1 MGPSPEPNLT
11 VLYSSHLPEGFRTY
25 AAKIA
30 KERSSSIQ
38 FENDDLLRENWALT
52 TAQSH
57 VVFLQQLWVKICN
70 SSALVR
76 T

>member
-25 AAKIA
+25 ALKSRKKAHLSNLKTMTYYV
-30 KERSSSIQ
+30 KTG
-38 FENDDLLRENWALT
+38 ALT
-52 TAQSH
+52 TVQSH